1 MIGQTIRLIS
11 RLNRERAHK
20 LIDQAPDR
28 ALVNIRPETRSSD
41 QNAKFWAMLSDLAR
55 AKPEGRD
62 YPTDVWKA
70 LAMAM
75 CGHKVRFEPALDG
88 DGVVP
93 IGFRSS
99 RLTKEE
105 MGEMIEALYAY
116 GAEHGVEWSEPKE
129 QPQGIAA

>member
-1 MIGQTIRLIS
+1 MIGQTIRLFS
-11 RLNRERAHK
+11 NRRRAHD
-20 LIDQAPDR
+20 LVDAAPEG
-28 ALVNIRPETRSSD
+28 AVLNIRPATRSSE
-41 QNAKFWAMLSDLAR
+41 QNSKLWAMLSDLAR

-62 YPTDVWKA
+62 YPTDVWKS

-105 MGEMIEALYAY
+105 MSDLIEQLYAY
-116 GAEHGVEWSEPKE
+116 GAEHGVEWSEPAERK
-129 QPQGIAA
+129 AA

>member
-1 MIGQTIRLIS
+1 MTGQTIRLTTDA
-11 RLNRERAHK
+11 NRARAAQWCYK
-20 LIDQAPDR
+20 APHGSV
-28 ALVNIRPETRSSD
+28 LNIREATRTTE
-41 QNAKFWAMLSDLAR
+41 QNAKLWAMLSDLAR

-99 RLTKEE
+99 RMTKAE
-105 MGEMIEALYAY
+105 MSDLIEAIAAY
-116 GAEHGVEWSEPKE
+116 GAEHGVEWTDQAE
-129 QPQGIAA
+129 AA

>member
-1 MIGQTIRLIS
+1 MTGQTIRLTTDA
-11 RLNRERAHK
+11 NRARAAHWCHK
-20 LIDQAPDR
+20 APHGSV
-28 ALVNIRPETRSSD
+28 LNIREATRTTE
-41 QNAKFWAMLSDLAR
+41 QNAKLWAMLSDLAR

-99 RLTKEE
+99 RMTKAE
-105 MGEMIEALYAY
+105 MSDLIEAIYAY
-116 GAEHGVEWSEPKE
+116 GAEHGVEWSDQAE
-129 QPQGIAA
+129 AA